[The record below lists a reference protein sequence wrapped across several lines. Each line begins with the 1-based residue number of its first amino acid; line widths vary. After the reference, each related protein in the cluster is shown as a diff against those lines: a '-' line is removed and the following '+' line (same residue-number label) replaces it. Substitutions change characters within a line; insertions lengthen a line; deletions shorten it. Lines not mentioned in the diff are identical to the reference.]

1 MEGGVLML
9 RLRQRPGDHGAVC
22 TICGI
27 NLRSND
33 AGVLHIM
40 FDMHFQTHVD
50 TMIEGAEDLLRR
62 CAGE

>member
-1 MEGGVLML
+1 ML
-9 RLRQRPGDHGAVC
+9 LRQRDGDHGAVC
-22 TICGI
+22 KLCGI
-27 NLRSND
+27 TLRSND

>member
-1 MEGGVLML
+1 ML

-22 TICGI
+22 PICGI

-33 AGVLHIM
+33 VGVLHIM
-40 FDMHFQTHVD
+40 LDMHLQTHVD
-50 TMIEGAEDLLRR
+50 TMIEGVEELLRR